1 MAQGESG
8 QVSLRLQAA
17 VYICGIFSSGTS
29 NIVWVAV
36 PLWLIKLGASPMM
49 IGISL
54 GAYTFLPLFLS
65 IPGGAWI
72 DRLGARRVIVTFG
85 VLVVCLTP
93 LYPLLTW
100 VPALIVLQMLVG
112 LSVSM
117 GWISA
122 QALVGQRMRGNPTYA
137 GRLAFVVRLG
147 TLIGPP
153 TVGALWDLFGQ
164 WGAFLFMSLWTSGVL
179 FAVAILPKSDDERRR
194 GPEKIS
200 FGDFLPR
207 VQNYRDSLA
216 LLSIPSIL
224 LVVMISVLRQSG
236 QGIQSSFYV
245 VYLEQIGLTGT
256 AIGSLLSA
264 FLLVGAFGALTTG
277 PLMRVFNQFWLLMVT
292 VALSIIFIA
301 ITPLLG
307 TFFLLLVAIIARGAV
322 LGTVQPLMLTIISQ
336 AAGAG
341 DQGKGV
347 ALRATA
353 NRFAMTVIPVVMG
366 GVVEV
371 VGIENAFL
379 VVGTVL
385 LTLLL
390 GLAFHVK
397 RTPAFNV

>member
-65 IPGGAWI
+65 IPGGALI

-277 PLMRVFNQFWLLMVT
+277 PLMRVFNQFWLLMAT

>member
-277 PLMRVFNQFWLLMVT
+277 PLMRVFNQFWLLMAT

-307 TFFLLLVAIIARGAV
+307 TFFLLLVAI
-322 LGTVQPLMLTIISQ
+322 PSS
-336 AAGAG
+336 
-341 DQGKGV
+341 
-347 ALRATA
+347 
-353 NRFAMTVIPVVMG
+353 P
-366 GVVEV
+366 
-371 VGIENAFL
+371 
-379 VVGTVL
+379 
-385 LTLLL
+385 
-390 GLAFHVK
+390 
-397 RTPAFNV
+397 

>member
-1 MAQGESG
+1 MAQGENG
-8 QVSLRLQAA
+8 RISLRLQAA

-29 NIVWVAV
+29 NIVWVVV
-36 PLWLIKLGASPMM
+36 PLWLVKLDASPMM

-54 GAYTFLPLFLS
+54 GAYTFLPLLLS
-65 IPGGAWI
+65 IPGGALI

-93 LYPLLTW
+93 LYPLLPW
-100 VPALIVLQMLVG
+100 IPALIVLQMLVG

-122 QALVGQRMRGNPTYA
+122 QALVGQRMKGTPTYA

-147 TLIGPP
+147 TLVGPP
-153 TVGALWDLFGQ
+153 TVGAIWDLFGQ
-164 WGAFLFMSLWTSGVL
+164 WGAFLFMSLWSSGVL
-179 FAVAILPKSDDERRR
+179 VAVAILPKSDDERRR
-194 GPEKIS
+194 GPENFRI
-200 FGDFLPR
+200 GDFLPR
-207 VQNYRDSLA
+207 VQNYRDALV

-245 VYLEQIGLTGT
+245 VYLENIGLTGT

-264 FLLVGAFGALTTG
+264 FLLVGAFGALATG
-277 PLMRVFNQFWLLMVT
+277 PLTRIFNRFWLLMAT
-292 VALSIIFIA
+292 VALSILFIA

-307 TFFLLLVAIIARGAV
+307 TFFLLLAAIVARGAV
-322 LGTVQPLMLTIISQ
+322 LGTVQPLMLTIIAQ

-366 GVVEV
+366 GVVEL

-379 VVGTVL
+379 VIGAVL
-385 LTLLL
+385 LIVLL
-390 GLAFHVK
+390 GLAVYVK
-397 RTPAFNV
+397 RAPSFKG